1 MKRRSA
7 LALLFLGLAM
17 PALAGDGAVTLNG
30 FLFSKLGALGTRS
43 EGPQYFLQTF
53 DGREIAVAK
62 HTMMW
67 QPDPALQRYI
77 ATKVTI
83 EGDMVGNILSYRS
96 IRPYSP
102 SVGDFG
108 R

>member
-7 LALLFLGLAM
+7 LALMFALLAM
-17 PALAGDGAVTLNG
+17 PALAGDGGVTLNG

-53 DGREIAVAK
+53 DGREIAIIK
-62 HTMMW
+62 HATLW
-67 QPDPALQRYI
+67 QTDPELQRHI

-83 EGDMVGNILSYRS
+83 EGEMTGPTLSYRS
-96 IRPYSP
+96 IRPYNPSP
-102 SVGDFG
+102 SDFG